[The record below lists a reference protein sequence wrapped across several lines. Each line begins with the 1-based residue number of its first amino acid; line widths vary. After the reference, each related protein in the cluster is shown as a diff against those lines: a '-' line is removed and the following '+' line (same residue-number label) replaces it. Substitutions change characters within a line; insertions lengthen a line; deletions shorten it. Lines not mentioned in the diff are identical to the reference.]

1 MPPSSNPMM
10 TSTMAISTSVKPL
23 SLFTVPP
30 LIFTVPSP
38 SADCIIR
45 LMIQIIVNGA
55 AQRYDAPINV
65 HALLENLRVIGKK
78 VAVERNGEIVPKS
91 AHASTLIADG
101 DRLEIV
107 VAVGGG

>member
-1 MPPSSNPMM
+1 MKGIEPSY
-10 TSTMAISTSVKPL
+10 AAWEAAVLPL
-23 SLFTVPP
+23 NYTREG
-30 LIFTVPSP
+30 
-38 SADCIIR
+38 DENCIIR

-55 AQRYDAPINV
+55 AQRYEAPLNV
-65 HALLENLRVIGKK
+65 KLLLEKLAVAGKK

-91 AHASTLIADG
+91 AHADTPVSDG